1 MLIFLQTCYK
11 YLINLTLFPGL
22 KPWSNIFCKQAQL
35 ENCMTSGICR
45 TFYWVGANKK
55 WRVMIFW
62 NNDNG
67 GFSDSTDF
75 IINIMQERYNLFLN
89 TWPTLRIIKLDCD
102 LFYIFKIYF
111 FSTAAVLFINDARL
125 YCNSNCFLDY
135 LHILE
140 LFWHMRLYQKY
151 KQNTTL

>member
-22 KPWSNIFCKQAQL
+22 KPWSNIFCKQALL

-45 TFYWVGANKK
+45 TFYWIGANKK

-75 IINIMQERYNLFLN
+75 IINIMQERYNIFLN
-89 TWPTLRIIKLDCD
+89 TWPTLRMIVISFIYSK
-102 LFYIFKIYF
+102 YIF
-111 FSTAAVLFINDARL
+111 SLRL
-125 YCNSNCFLDY
+125 RCYSSMMLDY
-135 LHILE
+135 IAIQIV
-140 LFWHMRLYQKY
+140 FWIICIY
-151 KQNTTL
+151 